1 MNSIRGRIV
10 GGLLVLMAF
19 VVGQYFLVYYFQES
33 SREQVERA
41 IGKNYAAGTML
52 SELAITGQ
60 AIRRY
65 EKEYFIYHDEPQ
77 GRTKYAKE
85 WGDTYRKIEKQLAAM
100 EANRDKVFSKEDL
113 AEFGSWAG
121 DLVVYGS
128 EMRKI
133 MESVETEGVQFAT
146 GANPTREVNA
156 RIKAG
161 KDRFANLLNGAVK
174 MESRKA
180 KEAFESSR
188 LVKENFERLDL
199 MLLGTVVAGV
209 LLVAFLVLTLPRA
222 ITAPI
227 ASLVHAADT
236 MSKGKLEYSIDSAG
250 ITEFQMLERALERMR
265 ITQLAM
271 LERMRRKA

>member
-19 VVGQYFLVYYFQES
+19 VVGQYFLVYYFQQS

-41 IGKNYAAGTML
+41 IGQNYAAGTML

-85 WGDTYRKIEKQLAAM
+85 WGDTYRKLEKQLAAM

-121 DLVVYGS
+121 DLVVYGT

-133 MESVETEGVQFAT
+133 MESVEQEGAQSAT

-156 RIKAG
+156 RIKVG

-174 MESRKA
+174 MENRKA
-180 KEAFESSR
+180 KEALESSR
-188 LVKENFERLDL
+188 LVKENFERLDV

-227 ASLVHAADT
+227 ASLVQAADT
-236 MSKGKLEYSIDSAG
+236 MSKGRLEDSIDSAG
-250 ITEFQMLERALERMR
+250 ITEFEMLERALERMR